1 MSKLVYRVVSPC
13 CVLGYGFPRES
24 FETALDGRVD
34 AIVCDAGSVDAGPF
48 FLGTGGGYFS
58 SQEVRADLER
68 MIAAA
73 HRIGCPVIIGSAGLG
88 GGDRN
93 VAAVVSLFAEVFT
106 QLDIRN
112 AKVATISSE
121 LSPERVIAE
130 FNHGTLWPL
139 GEGIALNEAT
149 LRQSTIVGQMGVHP
163 IMSAL
168 AQGAQYVIAGR
179 ACDASIF
186 AADMIRRGI
195 SPGLAY
201 HVGHVLECG
210 AIACEPASPSDCLV
224 AEIYDDGT
232 AFFVAP
238 NPQRRCTV
246 HSIAAHSLYE
256 EAHPQLQVYPE
267 GILNTEATE
276 FHAKDVRVAGIRGSR
291 LVRGSARS
299 SIKLEGTRRL
309 GYRKVSLLYIDPED
323 TGKIPADL
331 LVYGR
336 NGVQLTP
343 GADPTREMGVI
354 IETTADTQESAM
366 LLAGALR
373 HHLCQFAYPGR
384 RGAAGNIAHPLSPHA
399 LSFRRNNGT
408 FGVLIPCGTAD
419 PAFFKLLRRI
429 EAAIVEGIN
438 AQTPQ
443 AFVYASHVITT
454 LDSSYPAVLVTTVDS
469 DRERLNERHAADIAR
484 VTSVAQIK
492 PLSRMN
498 LDAPDAYEWSLFHIL
513 QNERTIREELFPIT
527 TYQVDGSVWTQTAV
541 RQPDYAEIAT
551 ADPGCSVDPLT
562 LSVIDDV
569 EPQGVT
575 LGSRRLMDMA
585 AVIRSKNAGV
595 TRLTFDLFFNSGEN
609 YEAALLS
616 NAFCRANIAVTLHV
630 PLEHVVGSYFADS
643 CNAVKITI
651 DRPVVAASL
660 REHDLYGEQ
669 QQAALEE
676 LSIPIYSR
684 ALATSSSF

>member
-68 MIAAA
+68 IIAAA
-73 HRIGCPVIIGSAGLG
+73 HRIGCPVVIGSAGLG

-93 VAAVVSLFAEVFT
+93 VAAVVSLVAEVFA

-121 LSPERVIAE
+121 VSPDRVIAE

-139 GEGIALNEAT
+139 GEGIPLNEAT

-224 AEIYDDGT
+224 AEIHDDGS

-238 NPQRRCTV
+238 NPERRCTV

-276 FHAKDVRVAGIRGSR
+276 FHARDVRIAGIRGSR

-299 SIKLEGTRRL
+299 SIKLEGARRL

-336 NGVQLTP
+336 NGVQLMP
-343 GADPTREMGVI
+343 GADPAREMGII
-354 IETTADTQESAM
+354 IEATAATQESAM
-366 LLAGALR
+366 LLAGSLR

-399 LSFRRNNGT
+399 LSFRRDNGT

-438 AQTPQ
+438 TQTPQ
-443 AFVYASHVITT
+443 AFAYASHVITT

-469 DRERLNERHAADIAR
+469 DRERLNDRHAADIAR

-513 QNERTIREELFPIT
+513 QNERTIRDDLFPIT
-527 TYQVDGSVWTQTAV
+527 TYQVDGSTWTETGV
-541 RQPDYAEIAT
+541 SQPDYVEIAT
-551 ADPGCSVDPLT
+551 ADSACSVDPLT

-575 LGSRRLMDMA
+575 LGSRRLVDMA

-616 NAFCRANIAVTLHV
+616 NAFCRANIARTLHV

-643 CNAVKITI
+643 CNAIKITI

>member
-1 MSKLVYRVVSPC
+1 MPKLIYRVVSPC

-24 FETALDGRVD
+24 FESALDGRVD

-68 MIAAA
+68 IIAAA

-93 VAAVVSLFAEVFT
+93 VAAVVSLFAEVFA
-106 QLDIRN
+106 QLGIRK
-112 AKVATISSE
+112 AQVATISAE
-121 LSPERVIAE
+121 LPPERVIAE

-139 GEGIALNEAT
+139 GQGIALNEEA

-163 IMSAL
+163 IMTAL
-168 AQGAQYVIAGR
+168 AGGAQYVIAGR

-186 AADMIRRGI
+186 AADMIRRGV

-210 AIACEPASPSDCLV
+210 AIACEPASPADCLV
-224 AEIYDDGT
+224 AEIYEDGS

-276 FHAKDVRVAGIRGSR
+276 FHAKDARVAGISGSR
-291 LVRGSARS
+291 LVRGSARL
-299 SIKLEGTRRL
+299 SIKLEGSRRL
-309 GYRKVSLLYIDPED
+309 GYRKVSLLYIDPQD
-323 TGKIPADL
+323 TDKIPADL

-343 GADPTREMGVI
+343 EPDPKREMGII
-354 IETTADTQESAM
+354 IETTAATQESAM

-373 HHLCQFAYPGR
+373 HNLCQFAYPGR
-384 RGAAGNIAHPLSPHA
+384 RGTAGNIAHPLSPHA
-399 LSFRRNNGT
+399 LAFRRNNGT
-408 FGVLIPCGTAD
+408 FGALIPCGTAD

-429 EAAIVEGIN
+429 EVAIVEGID
-438 AQTPQ
+438 AHTPQ
-443 AFVYASHVITT
+443 AFAYASHVITT
-454 LDSSYPAVLVTTVDS
+454 LDSNYPAVLVTTVDS
-469 DRERLNERHAADIAR
+469 DQKRLGDRHKADIAR

-492 PLSRMN
+492 PISRLN

-513 QNERTIREELFPIT
+513 QNERTIRDELFPIT
-527 TYQVDGSVWTQTAV
+527 SYQVDGKTWTQTAV
-541 RQPDYAEIAT
+541 RQPDYAEIAAT
-551 ADPGCSVDPLT
+551 DPFCSVDLLT

-575 LGSRRLMDMA
+575 LGTQRLVDMA
-585 AVIRSKNAGV
+585 AVIRSKNTGV

-616 NAFCRANIAVTLHV
+616 NAFCRANIASTLHV
-630 PLEHVVGSYFADS
+630 PPERIVGTYFADS
-643 CNAVKITI
+643 CNAIKITI
-651 DRPVVAASL
+651 DRPEVAAGL
-660 REHDLYGEQ
+660 RERDLYGEQ

-676 LSIPIYSR
+676 LNIPIYSR

>member
-1 MSKLVYRVVSPC
+1 MPKLIYRVVSPS

-24 FETALDGRVD
+24 FEAALDGRVD

-48 FLGTGGGYFS
+48 FLGSGAGYFS

-68 MIAAA
+68 MIGAAA
-73 HRIGCPVIIGSAGLG
+73 RIGCPVIIGSAGLG

-93 VAAVVSLFAEVFT
+93 VAIVVSLFAEVFA
-106 QLDIRN
+106 QLGIRN
-112 AKVATISSE
+112 AKVATISAE
-121 LSPERVIAE
+121 LPPERVIAE

-139 GEGIALNEAT
+139 GQGIALSEES

-168 AQGAQYVIAGR
+168 AEGAQYVIAGR

-186 AADMIRRGI
+186 AADMIRRGVN
-195 SPGLAY
+195 PGLAY

-210 AIACEPASPSDCLV
+210 AIACEPASPADCLV
-224 AEIYDDGT
+224 AEIYDDGS

-276 FHAKDVRVAGIRGSR
+276 FHARDARIAGIRGSR
-291 LVRGSARS
+291 LVRGAARL
-299 SIKLEGTRRL
+299 SIKLEGARRL
-309 GYRKVSLLYIDPED
+309 GYRKVSLLYIDPQD
-323 TGKIPADL
+323 ASKVPADL

-336 NGVQLTP
+336 NGVQLAP
-343 GADPTREMGVI
+343 APDPTREMGII
-354 IETTADTQESAM
+354 IETTAATQESAM

-399 LSFRRNNGT
+399 LTFRRSNGT
-408 FGVLIPCGTAD
+408 FGALIPCGTAD

-429 EAAIVEGIN
+429 EVAIVEGID

-443 AFVYASHVITT
+443 AFAYASHVITT
-454 LDSSYPAVLVTTVDS
+454 LDSTYPAVLVTTVDS
-469 DRERLNERHAADIAR
+469 DRGRLSDRHAADIAR

-492 PLSRMN
+492 PLSRLN

-513 QNERTIREELFPIT
+513 QNERVIREELFPIT
-527 TYQVDGSVWTQTAV
+527 YYQADGRAWNETAV
-541 RQPDYAEIAT
+541 RQPVYSDIAAT
-551 ADPGCSVDPLT
+551 DSSCSVDPLT

-575 LGSRRLMDMA
+575 LGSQRLVDMA
-585 AVIRSKNAGV
+585 AMVRSKNTGI

-616 NAFCRANIAVTLHV
+616 NAFCRVNIAKTLHV
-630 PLEHVVGSYFADS
+630 PPERVVGTYFADS
-643 CNAVKITI
+643 CNAIKITI

-660 REHDLYGEQ
+660 QEHDLYGEQ
-669 QQAALEE
+669 QQAALED
-676 LSIPIYSR
+676 LNIPIYSR